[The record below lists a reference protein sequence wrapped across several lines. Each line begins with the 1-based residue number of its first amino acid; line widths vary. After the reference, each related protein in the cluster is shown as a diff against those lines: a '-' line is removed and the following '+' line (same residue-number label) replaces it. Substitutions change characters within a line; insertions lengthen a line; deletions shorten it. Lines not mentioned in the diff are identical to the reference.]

1 MFNGVRKKKKKET
14 FKTFRNL
21 EKSKFK
27 TIKTTLKSVL
37 LKHSEVQQ
45 IITNLV
51 LEMNDLVIHTYQFIR
66 LYILYCFHNNLPFPI
81 FDDKFTFVKYCIKT
95 LGTKSNSGRKS
106 KDTQLLDTLQ
116 EFYTKEYQP
125 LLNYNKISLVNKSHL
140 IDIIAEQIQVCIS
153 TNIQEHFI
161 QHFLRFINKTTNEI
175 TQDKKELFELK
186 HQLLML
192 EETNEKFD
200 EWKNTHLEYILPKN
214 IKKSIYYDVKGRQ
227 FDYLKGMLYM
237 NSILEIQENKLFQ
250 PLPLRNNIIPKNVKF
265 DSACIAELFCP
276 ESEKKGEVLK
286 KITNYQNILWSS
298 LLNMKHRLFKN
309 KHYTFHNEITTD
321 GISCSLLF
329 IRKDCKGEENK
340 NKQVNSEDYDYINI
354 EELDTQQL
362 ENLQSRNI
370 IGLDPGKRSLVY
382 MMDGQ
387 GNKLQYTAPQ
397 RKKESMA
404 KRNQIILQREKKN
417 NKINEYENVL
427 SLQNSKSVNYNKF
440 KSYLVEKD
448 RLNKQTMEFYK
459 KEVWRKMKFRQYS
472 YCNKSINTFLNNIEK
487 TFGENILICYGN
499 WSRSSQMKHFM
510 PTMNKGLRKLIHKR
524 YDTITINECNTS
536 KKCCDCFQDLKHYR
550 NKENKEEFRLL
561 VCSNCVSC
569 ENKKIVFRTRDANS
583 SINIMNLGKCWIY
596 KQQRPSE
603 FCIPSFTISNKKEE
617 MEKVRP
623 SVDFTEGN
631 ASSHRKLE

>member
-1 MFNGVRKKKKKET
+1 MVKKKKKET
-14 FKTFRNL
+14 FKNFRNL

-27 TIKTTLKSVL
+27 TIKTTLKNVL
-37 LKHSEVQQ
+37 LKHSEVQP
-45 IITNLV
+45 LV
-51 LEMNDLVIHTYQFIR
+51 TDLVFEMNDLVIHTYQFIR
-66 LYILYCFHNNLPFPI
+66 LYILYCFHNHLEFNV
-81 FDDKFTFVKYCIKT
+81 FDDKFTFIKYCIKT
-95 LGTKSNSGRKS
+95 LGIKSNSGRKS

-125 LLNYNKISLVNKSHL
+125 LLNHNKTSLVNKSHL
-140 IDIIAEQIQVCIS
+140 INILAEQIHVCIS
-153 TNIQEHFI
+153 NNIQENFI
-161 QHFLRFINKTTNEI
+161 QHFLRFINKTTDGI
-175 TQDKKELFELK
+175 TNNKKELFEFK

-192 EETNEKFD
+192 EETNEKFTI
-200 EWKNTHLEYILPKN
+200 WKLTHLQHILPTN
-214 IKKSIYYDVKGRQ
+214 INKSIYYDVKTRQ
-227 FDYLKGMLYM
+227 FEYLKGMLYM
-237 NSILEIQENKLFQ
+237 NSILENQENKLFQ
-250 PLPLRNNIIPKNVKF
+250 PLPLRNNIIPKNIKF

-286 KITNYQNILWSS
+286 KITKFQDMLWSS

-340 NKQVNSEDYDYINI
+340 NKKINSEDFEYISI

-362 ENLQSRNI
+362 ENLKPKNI
-370 IGLDPGKRSLVY
+370 VGLDPGKHSLVY

-427 SLQNSKSVNYNKF
+427 SLQNSKSVNYNSF

-448 RLNKQTMEFYK
+448 RLNKQTIEFYK

-472 YCNKSINTFLNNIEK
+472 YGNKSIDTFLNNIEK

-603 FCIPSFTISNKKEE
+603 FCILSFTISNKKEE

-623 SVDFTEGN
+623 SVDFTEDN
-631 ASSHRKLE
+631 TSSHRILE

>member
-1 MFNGVRKKKKKET
+1 MVKKKKKET

-37 LKHSEVQQ
+37 LKHREVQPL
-45 IITNLV
+45 ITNLV
-51 LEMNDLVIHTYQFIR
+51 FEINDLVIHTYQFIR
-66 LYILYCFHNNLPFPI
+66 LYILYCFHKDLAFPI

-95 LGTKSNSGRKS
+95 LGIKSNSGRKS
-106 KDTQLLDTLQ
+106 KDTQLLDNLQ
-116 EFYTKEYQP
+116 EFYNKEYQH
-125 LLNYNKISLVNKSHL
+125 LLNHNKTSLVNKSHL
-140 IDIIAEQIQVCIS
+140 INILAEQIQICIS
-153 TNIQEHFI
+153 NNIQEHFI
-161 QHFLRFINKTTNEI
+161 QHFLRFINKTTNGI
-175 TQDKKELFELK
+175 TNDKKELFELK
-186 HQLLML
+186 HKLLML
-192 EETNEKFD
+192 EETNEKFNI
-200 EWKNTHLEYILPKN
+200 WKLTHLPNIFPNN
-214 IKKSIYYDVKGRQ
+214 IKQSIYYDVKVRQ
-227 FDYLKGMLYM
+227 FEYLKGMLYM
-237 NSILEIQENKLFQ
+237 NSVLETQENKLFQ

-265 DSACIAELFCP
+265 DSSCIAELFCP

-286 KITNYQNILWSS
+286 KITNYQSVLWSS

-309 KHYTFHNEITTD
+309 KYYTFHNEITTD

-340 NKQVNSEDYDYINI
+340 NKQINSEDFEYISI
-354 EELDTQQL
+354 EELDNQQL
-362 ENLQSRNI
+362 DNLKSRNI
-370 IGLDPGKRSLVY
+370 VGCDPGKRSLVY
-382 MMDGQ
+382 MMDGE
-387 GNKLQYTAPQ
+387 GNKLQFTAPQ

-404 KRNQIILQREKKN
+404 TRNQVILQRGKKN
-417 NKINEYENVL
+417 NKINEFENVL
-427 SLQNSKSVNYNKF
+427 SLQNSKSVNYNHF
-440 KSYLVEKD
+440 KSYLIEKD
-448 RLNKQTMEFYK
+448 RLNKQTIDFYK

-472 YCNKSINTFLNNIEK
+472 YGNKSIDTFLNNIEK
-487 TFGENILICYGN
+487 AFGENPLICYGN

-536 KKCCDCFQDLKHYR
+536 KKCCDCFQDLKHYI

-583 SINIMNLGKCWIY
+583 AINIMNLGKCWIY

-603 FCIPSFTISNKKEE
+603 FCISSFTISNKKEE

-631 ASSHRKLE
+631 ASSHRILG

>member
-1 MFNGVRKKKKKET
+1 MVKKKKKET

-37 LKHSEVQQ
+37 LKYKEVQP

-51 LEMNDLVIHTYQFIR
+51 FEMNDLVIHTYQFIR

-106 KDTQLLDTLQ
+106 KDTKLLDILQ
-116 EFYTKEYQP
+116 KFYTKEYQP
-125 LLNYNKISLVNKSHL
+125 LINHNKISLVNKSHL
-140 IDIIAEQIQVCIS
+140 INIIAEQIQVCIS

-175 TQDKKELFELK
+175 TEDKKELFEFK
-186 HQLLML
+186 HNLLML
-192 EETNEKFD
+192 EETNEKFN
-200 EWKNTHLEYILPKN
+200 EWKLTHLQHILPIN
-214 IKKSIYYDVKGRQ
+214 INKSIYYDVKGRQ
-227 FDYLKGMLYM
+227 FEYLKGLLYM
-237 NSILEIQENKLFQ
+237 NSVLETHENKLFQ

-265 DSACIAELFCP
+265 DSSCIAELFCP

-286 KITNYQNILWSS
+286 KITNYQNTLWSS
-298 LLNMKHRLFKN
+298 LLDMKHRLFKN
-309 KHYTFHNEITTD
+309 KYYTFHNEITTD

-329 IRKDCKGEENK
+329 IRRDCKGEENK

-427 SLQNSKSVNYNKF
+427 SLQNSKSVNYNSF

-448 RLNKQTMEFYK
+448 MLNKQTMEFYK

-472 YCNKSINTFLNNIEK
+472 YGNKSINTFLNNIEK
-487 TFGENILICYGN
+487 TFGEKILICYGN
-499 WSRSSQMKHFM
+499 WSRTSQMKHFM

-569 ENKKIVFRTRDANS
+569 ENKKNVFRTRDANS

-603 FCIPSFTISNKKEE
+603 FCISSFTISNKKEE

>member
-1 MFNGVRKKKKKET
+1 MVKKKKKDI

-21 EKSKFK
+21 EKPKFK

-37 LKHSEVQQ
+37 LKYKEVQP
-45 IITNLV
+45 IIGNLV
-51 LEMNDLVIHTYQFIR
+51 FEINELVIHSYQFIR
-66 LYILYCFHNNLPFPI
+66 LYILYCFHSNLAFPI

-116 EFYTKEYQP
+116 KFYIEEYQP
-125 LLNYNKISLVNKSHL
+125 LLNHTKTNLVNKSHL
-140 IDIIAEQIQVCIS
+140 IDIIAEQVQVCIS

-175 TQDKKELFELK
+175 TEDKKELFEFK
-186 HQLLML
+186 HKLLML
-192 EETNEKFD
+192 EETNEKFNI
-200 EWKNTHLEYILPKN
+200 WKLTHLQHILPMN
-214 IKKSIYYDVKGRQ
+214 IKQSVYYDMKARQ
-227 FDYLKGMLYM
+227 FEYLKGMLYM
-237 NSILEIQENKLFQ
+237 NSVLETQENKLFQ

-265 DSACIAELFCP
+265 DSSCIAELFCP
-276 ESEKKGEVLK
+276 KSEKKGEVLK
-286 KITNYQNILWSS
+286 KITNYHNVLWSS
-298 LLNMKHRLFKN
+298 LLNMKHKLFKN

-340 NKQVNSEDYDYINI
+340 NKQVNSEDYEYISI
-354 EELDTQQL
+354 EELDKQQL
-362 ENLQSRNI
+362 QNLKPRNI
-370 IGLDPGKRSLVY
+370 VGLDPGKRSLVY

-397 RKKESMA
+397 RKKESMS
-404 KRNQIILQREKKN
+404 KRNQQILQREKKN

-427 SLQNSKSVNYNKF
+427 SLQNSKSVNYNSF

-448 RLNKQTMEFYK
+448 RLNKQTIEFYK

-472 YCNKSINTFLNNIEK
+472 YGNKSIDTFLNNIEK

-499 WSRSSQMKHFM
+499 WSRTSQMKHFM

-536 KKCCDCFQDLKHYR
+536 KKCCGCFQDLKHYR
-550 NKENKEEFRLL
+550 NNENKDEFRLL

-603 FCIPSFTISNKKEE
+603 FCISSFTISNKKEE

-631 ASSHRKLE
+631 ASSHRNLK

>member
-1 MFNGVRKKKKKET
+1 MVKKKKKET

-27 TIKTTLKSVL
+27 TIKTTLKTVL
-37 LKHSEVQQ
+37 LKHSEVQPL
-45 IITNLV
+45 ITNLV
-51 LEMNDLVIHTYQFIR
+51 FEINDLVIHTYQFIR
-66 LYILYCFHNNLPFPI
+66 LYILYCFHNHLAFPV

-106 KDTQLLDTLQ
+106 KDTQLLHTLQ
-116 EFYTKEYQP
+116 QFYIKEYQP
-125 LLNYNKISLVNKSHL
+125 LLNHTKINLVNKSHL
-140 IDIIAEQIQVCIS
+140 INIIAEQIQVCIS

-161 QHFLRFINKTTNEI
+161 QHLLRFINKTTNDI
-175 TQDKKELFELK
+175 TEDKKELFEFK
-186 HQLLML
+186 HKLLML
-192 EETNEKFD
+192 EETNEKFNI
-200 EWKNTHLEYILPKN
+200 WKLTHLHNILPTN
-214 IKKSIYYDVKGRQ
+214 INKSIYYDVKIRH

-237 NSILEIQENKLFQ
+237 NSLLETQENKLFQ
-250 PLPLRNNIIPKNVKF
+250 PLPLRNNIIPKNIKF
-265 DSACIAELFCP
+265 DSSCIAELFCP

-286 KITNYQNILWSS
+286 KITNYQNVLWSS

-309 KHYTFHNEITTD
+309 KYYTFHNEITTD

-340 NKQVNSEDYDYINI
+340 NKQINSVDYDYISI
-354 EELDTQQL
+354 DELDKQQL
-362 ENLQSRNI
+362 DNLKSRNI
-370 IGLDPGKRSLVY
+370 VGLDPGKRSLVY

-387 GNKLQYTAPQ
+387 GNKLQYTASQ
-397 RKKESMA
+397 RKNESMA

-417 NKINEYENVL
+417 KKINEYENVL
-427 SLQNSKSVNYNKF
+427 SLQNSKSVNYNNF
-440 KSYLVEKD
+440 KSYLGEKD
-448 RLNKQTMEFYK
+448 KLNKQIIEFYK

-472 YCNKSINTFLNNIEK
+472 YGNKSIDTFLNNIEK
-487 TFGENILICYGN
+487 TFGENLLICYGN

-583 SINIMNLGKCWIY
+583 AINIMNLGKCWIY

-603 FCIPSFTISNKKEE
+603 FCISSFTISNKKEE

-631 ASSHRKLE
+631 ASSHRILE

>member
-1 MFNGVRKKKKKET
+1 MVKKKKKET

-27 TIKTTLKSVL
+27 TIKTTLKTVL
-37 LKHSEVQQ
+37 LKHSEVQPL
-45 IITNLV
+45 ITNLV
-51 LEMNDLVIHTYQFIR
+51 FEINDLVIHTYQFIR
-66 LYILYCFHNNLPFPI
+66 LYILYCFHNHLAFPV

-106 KDTQLLDTLQ
+106 KDTQLLHTLQ
-116 EFYTKEYQP
+116 QFYIKEYQP
-125 LLNYNKISLVNKSHL
+125 LLNHTKINLVNKSHL
-140 IDIIAEQIQVCIS
+140 INIIAEQIQVCIS

-161 QHFLRFINKTTNEI
+161 QHLLRFINKTTNDI
-175 TQDKKELFELK
+175 TEDKKELFEFK
-186 HQLLML
+186 HKLLML
-192 EETNEKFD
+192 EETNEKFNI
-200 EWKNTHLEYILPKN
+200 WKLTHLHNILPTN
-214 IKKSIYYDVKGRQ
+214 INKSIYYDVKIRQ

-237 NSILEIQENKLFQ
+237 NSLLETQENKLFQ
-250 PLPLRNNIIPKNVKF
+250 PLPLRNNIIPKNIKF
-265 DSACIAELFCP
+265 DSSCIAELFCP
-276 ESEKKGEVLK
+276 ESEKKCEVLK
-286 KITNYQNILWSS
+286 KITNYQNVLWSS
-298 LLNMKHRLFKN
+298 LLNMKHTLFKN
-309 KHYTFHNEITTD
+309 KYYTFHNEITTD

-340 NKQVNSEDYDYINI
+340 NKQINSVDYDYISI
-354 EELDTQQL
+354 EELDKQQL
-362 ENLQSRNI
+362 DNLKSRNI
-370 IGLDPGKRSLVY
+370 VGLDPGKRSLVY

-387 GNKLQYTAPQ
+387 GNKLQYTASQ

-417 NKINEYENVL
+417 NKINDYENVL
-427 SLQNSKSVNYNKF
+427 SLQNSKSVNYNNF
-440 KSYLVEKD
+440 KSYLGEKD
-448 RLNKQTMEFYK
+448 KLNKQTIEFYK

-472 YCNKSINTFLNNIEK
+472 YGNKSIDTFLNNIEK
-487 TFGENILICYGN
+487 TFGENLLICYGN

-583 SINIMNLGKCWIY
+583 AINIMNLGKCWIY
-596 KQQRPSE
+596 KQQRPNE
-603 FCIPSFTISNKKEE
+603 FCISSFTISNKKEE

-631 ASSHRKLE
+631 ASSHRNLV

>member
-1 MFNGVRKKKKKET
+1 MVKKKKKET

-27 TIKTTLKSVL
+27 TIKTTLKTVL
-37 LKHSEVQQ
+37 LKHSEVQPL
-45 IITNLV
+45 ITNLV
-51 LEMNDLVIHTYQFIR
+51 FEINDLVIHTYQFIR
-66 LYILYCFHNNLPFPI
+66 LYILYCFHNHLAFPV

-106 KDTQLLDTLQ
+106 KDTQLLHTLQ
-116 EFYTKEYQP
+116 QFYIKEYQP
-125 LLNYNKISLVNKSHL
+125 LLNHTKINLVNKSHL
-140 IDIIAEQIQVCIS
+140 INIIAEQIQVCIS

-161 QHFLRFINKTTNEI
+161 QHLLRFINKTTNDI
-175 TQDKKELFELK
+175 TEDKKELFEFK
-186 HQLLML
+186 HKLLML
-192 EETNEKFD
+192 EETNEKFNI
-200 EWKNTHLEYILPKN
+200 WKLTHLHNILPTN
-214 IKKSIYYDVKGRQ
+214 INKSIYYDVKIRQ

-237 NSILEIQENKLFQ
+237 NSLLETQENKLFQ
-250 PLPLRNNIIPKNVKF
+250 PLPLRNNIIPKNIKF
-265 DSACIAELFCP
+265 DSSCIAELFCP
-276 ESEKKGEVLK
+276 ESEKKCEVLK
-286 KITNYQNILWSS
+286 KITNYQNVLWSS
-298 LLNMKHRLFKN
+298 LLNMKHTLFKN
-309 KHYTFHNEITTD
+309 KYYTFHNEITTD

-340 NKQVNSEDYDYINI
+340 NKQINSVDYDYISI
-354 EELDTQQL
+354 EELDKQQL
-362 ENLQSRNI
+362 DNLKSRNI
-370 IGLDPGKRSLVY
+370 VGLDPGKRSLVY

-387 GNKLQYTAPQ
+387 GNKLQYTASQ

-417 NKINEYENVL
+417 NKINDYENVL
-427 SLQNSKSVNYNKF
+427 SLQNSKSVNYNNF
-440 KSYLVEKD
+440 KSYLGEKD
-448 RLNKQTMEFYK
+448 KLNKQTIEFYK

-472 YCNKSINTFLNNIEK
+472 YGNKSIDTFLNNIEK
-487 TFGENILICYGN
+487 TYGENLLICYGN

-583 SINIMNLGKCWIY
+583 AINIMNLGKCWIY
-596 KQQRPSE
+596 KQQRPNE
-603 FCIPSFTISNKKEE
+603 FCISSFTISNKKEE

-631 ASSHRKLE
+631 ASSHRNLV

>member
-1 MFNGVRKKKKKET
+1 MVKKKKKET

-27 TIKTTLKSVL
+27 TIKTTLNSVL
-37 LKHSEVQQ
+37 LKHSEIQPL
-45 IITNLV
+45 IANLV
-51 LEMNDLVIHTYQFIR
+51 FEINDLVIHTYQFIR
-66 LYILYCFHNNLPFPI
+66 LYILYCFHNHLAFPV

-106 KDTQLLDTLQ
+106 KDRQLLDTLQ
-116 EFYTKEYQP
+116 QFYTKEYQP
-125 LLNYNKISLVNKSHL
+125 LLNHTKINLVNKSHL
-140 IDIIAEQIQVCIS
+140 INIIAEQIQVCIS

-161 QHFLRFINKTTNEI
+161 QHLLRFINKTTNDI
-175 TQDKKELFELK
+175 TEDKKELFEFK
-186 HQLLML
+186 HKLLML
-192 EETNEKFD
+192 EETNEKFNK
-200 EWKNTHLEYILPKN
+200 WKLTHLQHILPTN
-214 IKKSIYYDVKGRQ
+214 INKSIYYHVKVRQ
-227 FDYLKGMLYM
+227 FEYLKGMLYM

-250 PLPLRNNIIPKNVKF
+250 PLPLRNNIIPKNMKF
-265 DSACIAELFCP
+265 DTSCIAELFCH
-276 ESEKKGEVLK
+276 ENEKKGEILK
-286 KITNYQNILWSS
+286 KIMNYQNILWSS
-298 LLNMKHRLFKN
+298 LLNMKHRIFKN
-309 KHYTFHNEITTD
+309 KYYTFHNEITTD

-340 NKQVNSEDYDYINI
+340 NKQINSVDYDYISI
-354 EELDTQQL
+354 EELDKQQL
-362 ENLQSRNI
+362 DNLKSRNI
-370 IGLDPGKRSLVY
+370 VGLDPGKRSLVY

-427 SLQNSKSVNYNKF
+427 SLQNSKSVNYNNF

-448 RLNKQTMEFYK
+448 KLNKQTTEFYK

-472 YCNKSINTFLNNIEK
+472 YGNKSIDTFLNNIEN
-487 TFGENILICYGN
+487 TFGENLLICYGN

-603 FCIPSFTISNKKEE
+603 FCISSFTISNKKEE

-631 ASSHRKLE
+631 ASSHRILE

>member
-1 MFNGVRKKKKKET
+1 
-14 FKTFRNL
+14 
-21 EKSKFK
+21 
-27 TIKTTLKSVL
+27 
-37 LKHSEVQQ
+37 
-45 IITNLV
+45 
-51 LEMNDLVIHTYQFIR
+51 
-66 LYILYCFHNNLPFPI
+66 LYILYCFHNHLEFPV
-81 FDDKFTFVKYCIKT
+81 FDDKFTFIKYCIKT

-106 KDTQLLDTLQ
+106 KDTQLLNALQ
-116 EFYTKEYQP
+116 EFYKKEYQP
-125 LLNYNKISLVNKSHL
+125 LLNHNKTSLLNKSHL
-140 IDIIAEQIQVCIS
+140 INIVAEQIQVCI
-153 TNIQEHFI
+153 TNNIQEHFI
-161 QHFLRFINKTTNEI
+161 QHFLRFINKTTNGI
-175 TQDKKELFELK
+175 TNDKKELFEFK
-186 HQLLML
+186 NQLFML
-192 EETNEKFD
+192 EETNEIFNQ
-200 EWKNTHLEYILPKN
+200 WKATHLTHILPTN
-214 IKKSIYYDVKGRQ
+214 IKKSIYYDVKVRQ
-227 FDYLKGMLYM
+227 IEYLKGLLYM
-237 NSILEIQENKLFQ
+237 NYILETQENKLFQ
-250 PLPLRNNIIPKNVKF
+250 PLPLRNNIIPKNIKF

-286 KITNYQNILWSS
+286 KITNYQNMLWSS

-309 KHYTFHNEITTD
+309 KHYTFYNEITTD

-340 NKQVNSEDYDYINI
+340 NKQINSEDFEYISI

-362 ENLQSRNI
+362 ENLKPRNI
-370 IGLDPGKRSLVY
+370 VGLDPGKRSLVY

-397 RKKESMA
+397 RKKESMV

-427 SLQNSKSVNYNKF
+427 SLQNSKSVNYNSF

-448 RLNKQTMEFYK
+448 SLNKQTIEFYK
-459 KEVWRKMKFRQYS
+459 KEVWRKMKFRKYS
-472 YCNKSINTFLNNIEK
+472 YGNKSIDTFLNNIEK

-550 NKENKEEFRLL
+550 NKGNKEEFRLL

-603 FCIPSFTISNKKEE
+603 FCISSFTISNKKEE

-631 ASSHRKLE
+631 TSSHRILE

>member
-1 MFNGVRKKKKKET
+1 MVKKKKKET

-37 LKHSEVQQ
+37 LKYKEVQP

-51 LEMNDLVIHTYQFIR
+51 FEMNDLVIHTYQFIR

-106 KDTQLLDTLQ
+106 KDTKLLDILQ
-116 EFYTKEYQP
+116 KFYTKEYQP
-125 LLNYNKISLVNKSHL
+125 LINHNKISLVNKSHL
-140 IDIIAEQIQVCIS
+140 INIIAEQIQVCIS

-175 TQDKKELFELK
+175 TEDKKELFEFK
-186 HQLLML
+186 HNLLML
-192 EETNEKFD
+192 EETNEKFN
-200 EWKNTHLEYILPKN
+200 EWKLTHLQHILPIN
-214 IKKSIYYDVKGRQ
+214 INKSIYYDVKGRQ
-227 FDYLKGMLYM
+227 FEYLKGLLYM
-237 NSILEIQENKLFQ
+237 NSVLETQGNKLFQ

-265 DSACIAELFCP
+265 DSSCIAELFCP

-286 KITNYQNILWSS
+286 KITNYQNTLWSS
-298 LLNMKHRLFKN
+298 LLDMKHRLFKN
-309 KHYTFHNEITTD
+309 KYYTFHNEITTD

-329 IRKDCKGEENK
+329 IRRDCKGEENK
-340 NKQVNSEDYDYINI
+340 NKQVNSEDYHYINI

-427 SLQNSKSVNYNKF
+427 SLQNSKSVNYNSF

-448 RLNKQTMEFYK
+448 MLNKQTMEFYK

-472 YCNKSINTFLNNIEK
+472 YGNKSINTFLNNIEK

-499 WSRSSQMKHFM
+499 WSRTSQMKHFM

-569 ENKKIVFRTRDANS
+569 ENKKNVFRTRDANS

-603 FCIPSFTISNKKEE
+603 FCISSFTISNKKEE

-631 ASSHRKLE
+631 ASNHRKLE